1 MNIKVSDFVAKFLVS
16 KKLVQMFGVT
26 GGSAM
31 HLNES
36 FRKENKINFIYTH
49 HEQTAAM
56 AAESYFREIN
66 RPAVIHTTSGPGG
79 VNAILS
85 GNGSDFNAELEY
97 LPSDNSIKDGYVV
110 YTSGIDGRISA
121 AIPVGK
127 VFVNQDKKFD
137 FYQNMRPN

>member
-79 VNAILS
+79 ANAITGVVGSWVDSIPSFIIS
-85 GNGSDFNAELEY
+85 GQVPTNNLI
-97 LPSDNSIKDGYVV
+97 NNI
-110 YTSGIDGRISA
+110 
-121 AIPVGK
+121 
-127 VFVNQDKKFD
+127 
-137 FYQNMRPN
+137 